1 MKELRNKKQ
10 RGQLQ
15 IAETLVAVSLLLV
28 LALLLINAADQS
40 LNSPK
45 SYKFLDQ
52 TGYDILSTA
61 DEAGYLRPS
70 IYLKFYPSYSNE
82 ANYFLNLLDTY
93 ITSILSDNYGF
104 ALITHDLING
114 VPSNSY
120 TTILGSAADIAALQN
135 GGDGVIVNYHL
146 GSYTSADFGQFQ
158 NGYLVQLYL
167 WEKI

>member
-1 MKELRNKKQ
+1 MKYLKKRRQ

-15 IAETLVAVSLLLV
+15 IAETLVAVSLMLV

-40 LNSPK
+40 LNPPQ
-45 SYKFLDQ
+45 SYKFLDR

-70 IYLKFYPSYSNE
+70 IYLKFNPIYSDE
-82 ANYFLNLLDTY
+82 ATYFLSLLDAY

-104 ALITHDLING
+104 ILIAHDLVNG
-114 VPSNSY
+114 VPSDSY
-120 TTILGSAADIAALQN
+120 NTILGSAADIAALQT
-135 GGDGVIVNYHL
+135 GGEGVIINYHL
-146 GSYTSADFGQFQ
+146 GSYTSAEYGQFQ
-158 NGYLVQLYL
+158 NGYLVKLYL